1 MWEKIKAKTNKLTPA
16 QVIVGYYLLAVSI
29 SAMLLSLPMARKAE
43 APWSF
48 IDSIFTAVSAVSV
61 TGLSTVNVSET
72 FTTFGIFILILVLQ
86 VGGIGIMTIGT
97 FFWLIFRK
105 RIGFRERRL
114 IMVDQN
120 QISFAGLVKL
130 LKQLVVIFI
139 GIEVVGSLILGTYF
153 LHYFTD
159 WKEAYLQGIFAS
171 VSAMTN
177 AGFDITGASMKPF
190 ATDYFV
196 QFILMVLIILGAIGF
211 PVLVEVKNFLLHRRE
226 TDRPVF
232 SLFTK
237 ITTYMYFVLVIVGMA
252 LFLLFE
258 YNGIVK
264 EHVWHQS
271 ILYSLFQS
279 VSARSGGLV
288 TIDITELSEAT
299 QFLLSGLM
307 FIGAS
312 PSSVGG
318 GIRTTTFA
326 LNLLFLY
333 NFAKG
338 NPSIK
343 LFHREIYEQDVRK
356 ALLVFLFATMICFSS
371 VLALTFT
378 EEHSLMAIIFE
389 VTSAFGTSGMSMGIT
404 ADLSIFGKI
413 VIMLLMFIGRVGI
426 LSFVFMI
433 GGKEKKEN
441 YHFPKERI
449 IIG

>member
-1 MWEKIKAKTNKLTPA
+1 MWEKIKEKTNKLTPA
-16 QVIVGYYLLAVSI
+16 QVIVGYYFIAVTI
-29 SAMLLSLPMARKAE
+29 SAMLLSLPISRKSD
-43 APWSF
+43 APWSL
-48 IDSIFTAVSAVSV
+48 IDAIFTAVSAVSV
-61 TGLSTVNVSET
+61 TGLSTVNISET

-114 IMVDQN
+114 IMIDQN
-120 QISFAGLVKL
+120 QINFAGLVKL

-139 GIEVVGSLILGTYF
+139 GIEIFGSLILGTYF
-153 LHYFTD
+153 LHYYSD
-159 WKEAYLQGIFAS
+159 WKDAYLQGIFAA

-196 QFILMVLIILGAIGF
+196 QFIIMMLIILGAIGF
-211 PVLVEVKNFLLHRRE
+211 PVLVEVKNFLFHRGSTE
-226 TDRPVF
+226 RPSF

-237 ITTYMYFVLVIVGMA
+237 ITTFMYFILVVVGVF

-258 YNGIVK
+258 WNGIVK
-264 EHVWHQS
+264 EHVWHES
-271 ILYSLFQS
+271 FLYSLFQS
-279 VSARSGGLV
+279 VSARSAGLV

-299 QFLLSGLM
+299 QFLLASLM

-318 GIRTTTFA
+318 GIRTTTLA
-326 LNLLFLY
+326 LNILFLY

-356 ALLVFLFATMICFSS
+356 ALLVFVFATMICSTSILF
-371 VLALTFT
+371 LTFT

-389 VTSAFGTSGMSMGIT
+389 VMSAFGTSGMSMGIT
-404 ADLSIFGKI
+404 GDLSVFGKI